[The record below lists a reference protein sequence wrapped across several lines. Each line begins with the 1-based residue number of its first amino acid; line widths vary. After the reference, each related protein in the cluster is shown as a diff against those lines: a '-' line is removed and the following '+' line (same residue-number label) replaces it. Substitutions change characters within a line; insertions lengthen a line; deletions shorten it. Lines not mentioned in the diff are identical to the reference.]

1 MSYEKVRS
9 VKILSDDNSIVLES
23 VSSNV
28 SPQTYHKWTF
38 GGTLI
43 DFIKYVG
50 GGVFQITPSANNYY
64 WSAFFSI
71 FSKALAAQNI
81 SLAGLYD
88 LDKDNPLWNDVLAT
102 FNAIRKQLK
111 ENKKVKLYL
120 KNGMYYIGGKAYGRH
135 YYLVGNKED
144 AKKYPYCQARYMSN
158 AYDWNMEQV

>member
-50 GGVFQITPSANNYY
+50 GGEFQI
-64 WSAFFSI
+64 
-71 FSKALAAQNI
+71 
-81 SLAGLYD
+81 
-88 LDKDNPLWNDVLAT
+88 
-102 FNAIRKQLK
+102 
-111 ENKKVKLYL
+111 
-120 KNGMYYIGGKAYGRH
+120 
-135 YYLVGNKED
+135 
-144 AKKYPYCQARYMSN
+144 
-158 AYDWNMEQV
+158 